1 MLCIRTLGNGSAGE
15 SVCYIKLMT
24 GIWYLEPIWKNLGVV
39 DYNCNTRTPTVR
51 WNGRESPG
59 ISRASYVGV
68 CNIGSNNEKD
78 DVSVT

>member
-1 MLCIRTLGNGSAGE
+1 MLHK
-15 SVCYIKLMT
+15 VDD
-24 GIWYLEPIWKNLGVV
+24 WYLILRTHIKKKLGVV
-39 DYNCNTRTPTVR
+39 HYNCNTRTPTVR

-68 CNIGSNNEKD
+68 CNIGSSNEKD